1 MSVAAPAETPIL
13 ASPQV
18 QPLAEANG
26 PVHTEGVRMLA
37 VERSAG
43 QLVLGILV
51 VLPVLLRKMLA
62 VATGVDGCPVAAAGD
77 NHLQAYGSGLAALPD
92 PARGCTDPKHPF
104 GTLGDGLISWAI
116 CCRTTRLRLIG
127 IAHDRSQFHPEVM
140 RIRHCLTSGA

>member
-1 MSVAAPAETPIL
+1 VSIAAPAVTPIL

-26 PVHTEGVRMLA
+26 PVLTEGVRMLA

-62 VATGVDGCPVAAAGD
+62 VATGVDGCPVAAAEGS
-77 NHLQAYGSGLAALPD
+77 HLQAYGSGLAALPD
-92 PARGCTDPKHPF
+92 PARGCIDPKHPL
-104 GTLGDGLISWAI
+104 GTLGRWA
-116 CCRTTRLRLIG
+116 
-127 IAHDRSQFHPEVM
+127 H
-140 RIRHCLTSGA
+140 

>member
-1 MSVAAPAETPIL
+1 MSVAAPAVTPIL

-51 VLPVLLRKMLA
+51 VLPMLLRKMLA

-77 NHLQAYGSGLAALPD
+77 NHLQAYGSGLAVLPD
-92 PARGCTDPKHPF
+92 LAADDTASMHPL
-104 GTLGDGLISWAI
+104 GTQGRWV
-116 CCRTTRLRLIG
+116 
-127 IAHDRSQFHPEVM
+127 H
-140 RIRHCLTSGA
+140 